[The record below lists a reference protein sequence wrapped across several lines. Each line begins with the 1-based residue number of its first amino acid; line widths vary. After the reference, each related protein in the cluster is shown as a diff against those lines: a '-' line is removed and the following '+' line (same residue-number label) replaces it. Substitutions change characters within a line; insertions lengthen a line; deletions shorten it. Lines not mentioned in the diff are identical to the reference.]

1 MVSYVV
7 RSGHLWGLFENRYAD
22 FADLV
27 GHVACESRRSAA
39 SVLQVA
45 LDRLLTGRFGF
56 SVVPCWTWVVSAGP
70 KLICILL
77 IIWLRPAL
85 DYSGN
90 WAAARGD
97 SDSTKFAAVR
107 RELCLPMV

>member
-1 MVSYVV
+1 M
-7 RSGHLWGLFENRYAD
+7 
-22 FADLV
+22 
-27 GHVACESRRSAA
+27 
-39 SVLQVA
+39 
-45 LDRLLTGRFGF
+45 
-56 SVVPCWTWVVSAGP
+56 VSAGP